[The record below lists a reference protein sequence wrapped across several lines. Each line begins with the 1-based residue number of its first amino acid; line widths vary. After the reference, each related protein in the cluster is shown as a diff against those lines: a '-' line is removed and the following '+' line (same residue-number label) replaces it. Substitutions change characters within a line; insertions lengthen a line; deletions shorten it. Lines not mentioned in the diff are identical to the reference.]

1 MEEEGVGE
9 PINEANSDRELET
22 GHGVTDD
29 AAPQQEEV

>member
-22 GHGVTDD
+22 GHDVIDD